1 MRPDRSLENM
11 RGTSASHDYPHPL
24 TAWWVVSLLF
34 VAAIISY
41 SDRQVM
47 SLVVDPIRHDLRIS
61 DMSIG
66 LLMGTAFAAIYGVAG
81 IPLGFLADRTSR
93 RNLIAAGMVL
103 WSAATIYCGFA
114 TTFEEM
120 FAGRVAVGLGEAV
133 LSPAAVSLIGDFFP
147 PERRGTALG
156 VYFTGVSIGIGS
168 AVMIGGALLSAIH
181 AGMLDATALADVVPW
196 RAVLMLIGAP
206 GILWAL
212 LMLTFREPLRRDASA
227 EPPAVERNLRPRDL
241 TPATTTIYWLTPLFV
256 AVAMASFIDNAIAA
270 WSPSLLIRNFH
281 RDAGQVGL
289 TLGLLFMSGG
299 AAGMLCGG
307 WLSDR
312 ARHRWGLRGRL
323 YLCFGASCVGI
334 GFAALI
340 DSSSTSVICA
350 MIFAIF
356 FACAL
361 ITSSGLAAILDC
373 VPNHRRGIATSISF
387 FLNVAIGLGTGPAA
401 VALAARSVF
410 SGNTGLAPALLLT
423 STVGC
428 VIAAAGSWV
437 AIVWLRAPQAR
448 APQSEV
454 A

>member
-1 MRPDRSLENM
+1 MKRSA
-11 RGTSASHDYPHPL
+11 ASRDHPHPL
-24 TAWWVVSLLF
+24 TAWWVVWLLF

-61 DMSIG
+61 DVSIG
-66 LLMGTAFAAIYGVAG
+66 LLMGSAFAAIYSVAG

-114 TTFEEM
+114 TTFGQM
-120 FAGRVAVGLGEAV
+120 FLGRVAVGLGEAV

-147 PERRGTALG
+147 AERRGTALG
-156 VYFTGVSIGIGS
+156 VYFSGVSIGIGS
-168 AVMIGGALLSAIH
+168 AVMIGGGLLSAIH
-181 AGMLDATALADVVPW
+181 AGMLDASALAHVVPW
-196 RAVLMLIGAP
+196 RAVLILIGAP

-212 LMLTFREPLRRDASA
+212 LMFTFREPLRRDPSA
-227 EPPAVERNLRPRDL
+227 EPPAVGRNLRPRDL
-241 TPATTTIYWLTPLFV
+241 TPASTTIYRLTPLFV

-281 RDAGQVGL
+281 RDAAQVGL

-299 AAGMLCGG
+299 AVGMLCGG
-307 WLSDR
+307 WLSDG
-312 ARHRWGLRGRL
+312 ARYRWGPKGRL
-323 YLCFGASCVGI
+323 YLCLGASGVGI

-340 DSSSTSVICA
+340 DSSSTTVIYA

-410 SGNTGLAPALLLT
+410 SGNTGLAPALLLIG
-423 STVGC
+423 TVGY
-428 VIAAAGSWV
+428 VIATAGSWV
-437 AIVWLRAPQAR
+437 AIVRLRAPQVR
-448 APQSEV
+448 SPRSEV